1 MQKKDLKIHMIKVH
15 GAPKPHAV
23 SDSNAYNLVGNIIM
37 PCYWKLNKIWFFFL
51 ITVVLSVVS
60 SSVHCVPSVSYP
72 ALSYVYT
79 RQPNI
84 VVRNCLCVRSAAI
97 GLPAA
102 TACKCTS
109 KPFTGKH
116 MRWTTETCFI
126 YCFDLLLIISVCY
139 SKSRLLENA
148 RIMHA
153 CGEKTINNV
162 NERKLDKKETFV

>member
-1 MQKKDLKIHMIKVH
+1 MQKKDFRIHMIKVH

-23 SDSNAYNLVGNIIM
+23 SDSNANNLVGNIIM
-37 PCYWKLNKIWFFFL
+37 PCYWKLNKIWVFSDCWC
-51 ITVVLSVVS
+51 IICHVS
-60 SSVHCVPSVSYP
+60 SSVRCVPSVSCP

-97 GLPAA
+97 GPPAA

-116 MRWTTETCFI
+116 MTWTTKNWNMLYLSFGLIANYFC
-126 YCFDLLLIISVCY
+126 LLFKVEVVC
-139 SKSRLLENA
+139 K
-148 RIMHA
+148 
-153 CGEKTINNV
+153 C
-162 NERKLDKKETFV
+162 